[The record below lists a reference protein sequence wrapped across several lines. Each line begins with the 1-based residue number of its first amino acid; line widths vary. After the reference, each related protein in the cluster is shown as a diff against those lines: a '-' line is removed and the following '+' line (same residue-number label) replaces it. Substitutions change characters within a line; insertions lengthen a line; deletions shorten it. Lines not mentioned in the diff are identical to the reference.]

1 MRLVAAHLSQPRW
14 VGPLAATTAAAAAR
28 RTSPPMAFLLSRLSS
43 CMAPHAAAS
52 VDAGAGDSSRGRVTT
67 SQSSQPT
74 HLYFCVHGLAGRP
87 EDLSALRECLT
98 AGGAGAALVHLAQAN
113 AYSRFATYD
122 GVHAGA
128 ARLATELCS
137 VVEAHPSVT
146 HLSLVGNSLGGLYC
160 RYLASLLY
168 DETKSKIA
176 GLQPVTFLTTA
187 SPHLGV
193 GQHGHLRAIPRALQT
208 VGGVVLGKSI
218 KQLLLADGGQP
229 GEMPL
234 LLRMGTEEPFL
245 APLRAFR
252 SRHLYA
258 NAINDLLVAYETA
271 AIALEGLPSRKAL
284 LAAGP
289 RKGKPRV
296 LFTQTRP
303 PLDATAPLAGSAAAP
318 QHSVRAWQAAM
329 ARGLATMSWTET
341 TVAFPGLLPL
351 AHNRIVA
358 LRRDP
363 LLTWVNACGSAV
375 VEHTAATLLSDAR
388 GVWEASPATDGEGQP
403 AMAAARM

>member
-1 MRLVAAHLSQPRW
+1 MDGGAAD
-14 VGPLAATTAAAAAR
+14 T
-28 RTSPPMAFLLSRLSS
+28 
-43 CMAPHAAAS
+43 
-52 VDAGAGDSSRGRVTT
+52 SRGRV
-67 SQSSQPT
+67 SASASASSATPT
-74 HLYFCVHGLAGRP
+74 HLFFCIHGLAGLP
-87 EDLSALRECLT
+87 TDLSALRESLT
-98 AGGAGAALVHLAQAN
+98 AGGGGSVLVHLATAN

-122 GVHAGA
+122 GVPAGA
-128 ARLATELCS
+128 ARLAAELRS

-146 HLSLVGNSLGGLYC
+146 HLSLVGNSLGGLYG
-160 RYLASLLY
+160 RYLAHLLY
-168 DETKSKIA
+168 DARDGKVA

-208 VGGVVLGKSI
+208 VGGVVLGRSI
-218 KQLLLADGGQP
+218 KQLLLLDGVEP
-229 GEMPL
+229 GEAPL

-258 NAINDLLVAYETA
+258 NAINDFLVAYETA
-271 AIALEGLPSRKAL
+271 AISLGGLPSRKAL

-303 PLDATAPLAGSAAAP
+303 PLDTSAADDVASP
-318 QHSVRAWQAAM
+318 LPRGSVRAWQAAM
-329 ARGLATMSWTET
+329 ATGLASMSWTET
-341 TVAFPGLLPL
+341 TVAFPGLLPM

-363 LLTWVNACGSAV
+363 LMTWINACGSAV
-375 VEHTAATLLSDAR
+375 VEHTAATLLTDAQA
-388 GVWEASPATDGEGQP
+388 VWGEAPAAGGEGQQLQP
-403 AMAAARM
+403 ANAPAAAARL